1 ELNFRNIRQ
10 CYFQALSNSSWANE
24 GYLVVLK
31 LEKDPELIN
40 EISRLNNAFGIGLI
54 LLDPENIEQS
64 ETVFTARLK
73 DVLDWETL
81 NRLVEDSPDFS
92 EFVADIST
100 EKRNPRYD
108 ELFSE
113 EKLNQYIFK
122 KGIL

>member
-1 ELNFRNIRQ
+1 
-10 CYFQALSNSSWANE
+10 
-24 GYLVVLK
+24 LVALK
-31 LEKDPELIN
+31 LEKDPELMN
-40 EISRLNNAFGIGLI
+40 EISRLNNAFGVGLI
-54 LLDPENIEQS
+54 LLDSDNVEQS
-64 ETVFTARLK
+64 EIIFTAESK
-73 DVLDWETL
+73 DSLDWETL

-113 EKLNQYIFK
+113 EKLRQHISK